1 MEASAPP
8 SCAVRR
14 WDSVWGLERPVDPS
28 TREAE
33 KRGGYSELC
42 EMSEDVSQKLIP
54 GHPLKAKYTNRGHCC
69 MSVRVE
75 HV

>member
-33 KRGGYSELC
+33 KRGG
-42 EMSEDVSQKLIP
+42 DTV
-54 GHPLKAKYTNRGHCC
+54 N
-69 MSVRVE
+69 SVKCQRMF
-75 HV
+75 HKN